1 MNQSKMSDINQNEAQ
16 NSGHSTPLMTQYFE
30 IKEKY
35 EGYLLFF
42 RLGDFYELFF
52 DDAIIA
58 ANELNIALTK
68 RGKHQEVEIPM
79 CGVPVHAHEAYLQK
93 LIKAGHKVAICEQME
108 DPAEAKKRGAKSIV
122 RRDVVRL
129 ITPGTLVEE
138 DLLNARDHN
147 YLLSFVEYK
156 GRVGLSWVDI
166 SSGNL
171 STTNIPFDQ
180 AENYLMRLD
189 PKEMLVSEKQI
200 QNPDLFEFL
209 RVFKPILS
217 PQPPRRFDQS
227 YAEKR
232 LLSFYQVQ
240 AIDSFGQFSNL
251 EIIAL
256 GSLIDYLDLTQKGN
270 LPRLSKPRQIKP
282 ETYLDIDP
290 STRLN
295 LELLKS
301 LNGTK
306 KGSLLETLDET
317 QTSQGARLLA
327 GFISNPLR
335 TPAHIN
341 ARLDCVS
348 YFVAETA
355 TRISLREKLNNI
367 ADFERSLS
375 RIVLNRFKPRDL
387 GALKDALHHAM
398 HIRDV
403 LATLEKPDLLQKINQ
418 NLSNHD
424 ILLALLDTTL
434 AHELPIHLKDG
445 GLIQKGYDASLD
457 ECRLIRDE
465 SARLIANL
473 QAEYIKQTNVNT
485 LKIKHNNILGYF
497 VEVTALQSDKLANA
511 QFFHRQS
518 LANVVRFST
527 KELSELEVKISKAG
541 EQALGIEFEIIQ
553 MLVGKIQE
561 EADIIANTSQ
571 SIALLDVLLNFA
583 HLAQSRHWVK
593 PIIDDSRML
602 DIKKGRHPIVE
613 KALIAQKADPF
624 VPNDCV
630 LNQDEYIWLITGPNM
645 AGKSTFLRQNALI
658 VILAQMG
665 CFVPASFAH
674 IGIVDRLSS
683 RIGASDDLARGRSTF
698 MVEMVETAAILNQA
712 TPNSLVILDEVG
724 RGTSTFDGLSIAW
737 SSLEYLHNINKCRTL
752 FATHYHELTQ
762 LSETLPALGC
772 YTVNVKDWEDT
783 IIFLH
788 EVIKGSADRSY
799 GIHVAQLAG
808 LPKQAIDRA
817 QQILGLLEGK
827 EKLKEGDHMID
838 LPLFKEKLSLAKENV
853 IPEQSVVNT
862 ILSNIVLDELTPI
875 KAFDILVNLVG
886 KVKEVA

>member
-1 MNQSKMSDINQNEAQ
+1 M
-16 NSGHSTPLMTQYFE
+16 
-30 IKEKY
+30 
-35 EGYLLFF
+35 
-42 RLGDFYELFF
+42 
-52 DDAIIA
+52 
-58 ANELNIALTK
+58 
-68 RGKHQEVEIPM
+68 
-79 CGVPVHAHEAYLQK
+79 
-93 LIKAGHKVAICEQME
+93 
-108 DPAEAKKRGAKSIV
+108 
-122 RRDVVRL
+122 
-129 ITPGTLVEE
+129 
-138 DLLNARDHN
+138 
-147 YLLSFVEYK
+147 
-156 GRVGLSWVDI
+156 
-166 SSGNL
+166 
-171 STTNIPFDQ
+171 
-180 AENYLMRLD
+180 
-189 PKEMLVSEKQI
+189 
-200 QNPDLFEFL
+200 
-209 RVFKPILS
+209 
-217 PQPPRRFDQS
+217 
-227 YAEKR
+227 
-232 LLSFYQVQ
+232 
-240 AIDSFGQFSNL
+240 
-251 EIIAL
+251 
-256 GSLIDYLDLTQKGN
+256 
-270 LPRLSKPRQIKP
+270 
-282 ETYLDIDP
+282 
-290 STRLN
+290 
-295 LELLKS
+295 
-301 LNGTK
+301 
-306 KGSLLETLDET
+306 
-317 QTSQGARLLA
+317 
-327 GFISNPLR
+327 
-335 TPAHIN
+335 
-341 ARLDCVS
+341 
-348 YFVAETA
+348 
-355 TRISLREKLNNI
+355 
-367 ADFERSLS
+367 
-375 RIVLNRFKPRDL
+375 
-387 GALKDALHHAM
+387 
-398 HIRDV
+398 
-403 LATLEKPDLLQKINQ
+403 
-418 NLSNHD
+418 
-424 ILLALLDTTL
+424 
-434 AHELPIHLKDG
+434 
-445 GLIQKGYDASLD
+445 
-457 ECRLIRDE
+457 
-465 SARLIANL
+465 
-473 QAEYIKQTNVNT
+473 
-485 LKIKHNNILGYF
+485 
-497 VEVTALQSDKLANA
+497 TALQSDKLANA

-583 HLAQSRHWVK
+583 HLAQTRHWVK
-593 PIIDDSRML
+593 PMIDDSRML

-630 LNQDEYIWLITGPNM
+630 LSPDEYIWLITGPNM

-737 SSLEYLHNINKCRTL
+737 SSLEYLHNVNKCRTL

-817 QQILGLLEGK
+817 EQILLLLEGK

-853 IPEQSVVNT
+853 IPEQSVVDT

-875 KAFDILVNLVG
+875 KAFDILVNLIGETKKLNVN
-886 KVKEVA
+886 

>member
-1 MNQSKMSDINQNEAQ
+1 MSDIIQNEIQ
-16 NSGHSTPLMTQYFE
+16 NSGHSTPLMTQFFE

-52 DDAIIA
+52 DDAVIA

-93 LIKAGHKVAICEQME
+93 LIKAGHRVAICEQME

-355 TRISLREKLNNI
+355 TRTSLREKLNNI

-403 LATLEKPDLLQKINQ
+403 LATLEKPDLLQKISQ

-424 ILLALLDTTL
+424 ILLGLLDTTL

-473 QAEYIKQTNVNT
+473 QADYIKQTNVNT

-583 HLAQSRHWVK
+583 YLAQSRHWVK

-630 LNQDEYIWLITGPNM
+630 LSPDEYIWLITGPNM

-712 TPNSLVILDEVG
+712 TPHSLVILDEVG

-737 SSLEYLHNINKCRTL
+737 SSLEYLHNVNKCRTL

-817 QQILGLLEGK
+817 QQILALLEGK

-853 IPEQSVVNT
+853 IPEQSVVDT
-862 ILSNIVLDELTPI
+862 ILNNIVLDELTPI
-875 KAFDILVNLVG
+875 KAFDILVNLIG
-886 KVKEVA
+886 KTKEKISQ